1 MGGIKELVDQVWE
14 AFDKDGNGVLAGSE
28 YENFI
33 KVLCSKQHSL
43 AGKDEEMKELFDQN
57 GDN

>member
-33 KVLCSKQHSL
+33 KILCSK
-43 AGKDEEMKELFDQN
+43 
-57 GDN
+57 